1 MLREMLLGTAA
12 GAVGMVALNAATY
25 ADMAVRA
32 RPSSSLP
39 AGVAGRLAFS
49 ESVELGSE
57 NTAQNR
63 SSGLGALS
71 WYAVGPGV
79 GTTYKFIQPRLG
91 RVEDTCRGRGRA
103 CRDGQERGAG
113 CCARCDEP
121 GGAGRKQLVP
131 GRPAT
136 FCLRFGDGGGVRLLH
151 RRIVTSIGSPGV

>member
-1 MLREMLLGTAA
+1 MLLEMLLGTAA

-39 AGVAGRLAFS
+39 AQVAGRLAFS

-79 GTTYKFIQPRLG
+79 GTTYKLIQPRLG
-91 RVEDTCRGRGRA
+91 A
-103 CRDGQERGAG
+103 CRRHVPGSWSGLPRWPG
-113 CCARCDEP
+113 ARC
-121 GGAGRKQLVP
+121 
-131 GRPAT
+131 
-136 FCLRFGDGGGVRLLH
+136 RLL
-151 RRIVTSIGSPGV
+151 RSV